1 MSDQP
6 PRSSRGRRT
15 ESPSSRPDRHSIEGL
30 HSQIA
35 ELKTVVERLQAS
47 QEALEANREDLQAE
61 NQRLRR
67 EMTLANLVEDL
78 ASSIEEVIEE
88 DGGVTVPPPA
98 QRLYNQLPAS
108 FSFPAF
114 FREVER
120 QGVETAQ
127 ARRYLVRYLADGL
140 LVQSGAYLKKVERTG

>member
-1 MSDQP
+1 MSDQD
-6 PRSSRGRRT
+6 PRVSRDRRT
-15 ESPSSRPDRHSIEGL
+15 EMGPSRSGQDSIEDL

-47 QEALEANREDLQAE
+47 QEELEADREELQAE

-67 EMTLANLVEDL
+67 EMTLSNLVDDL
-78 ASSIEEVIEE
+78 ASSIEEAIEE
-88 DGGVTVPPPA
+88 DGSVTVPPPA
-98 QRLYNQLPAS
+98 QRLYDQLPAS
-108 FSFPAF
+108 FPFPAF

-120 QGVETAQ
+120 QDLEMAQ

-140 LVQSGAYLKKVERTG
+140 LVQSGAYLQKVEREG